1 MPEALF
7 DPPWNERVKFDEA
20 GGFAYVPNTA
30 FVRDP
35 GVDEAFLSGSSGR
48 RRVPW
53 MGMMGRR
60 RSSERCAARL
70 TRFGSWPD
78 LRSRGIEAQPDH
90 VLFAH
95 DMEYCCCGPH
105 PAACFD
111 PMLIANLPFTPI
123 RCTPIRCTP
132 TRCMPIRCTP
142 IRCTPTR
149 GIRMGPIRSSA
160 RPADPPTWYTPSAPR
175 RSPRPPDAARATP
188 RVVVIDTGL
197 ARQPQLPDFLR
208 HARSLSAA
216 ARGHTDLPDANR
228 DRWLDPAA
236 GHGTFIAGIIERIAP
251 GCAIEV
257 IGVLGP
263 QGECSESAVVDA
275 ITSVANRRIRPAFL
289 NLSFGGYVWE
299 QAPMLSR
306 AVVLAQKRGIVVV
319 ASAGNDSTC
328 RPSFPA
334 AIPGVVS
341 VGAIGPDGPAWFSN
355 YGSWVRACAP
365 GMDVV
370 SSFFRSFDGAE
381 VPSGGRDID
390 RFKAWAT
397 WSGTSFAAPAVI
409 GALVREMR
417 ASNCTPKE
425 AVTRLIDAPWLG
437 RIPGLGTIVN
447 V

>member
-30 FVRDP
+30 FLRDP
-35 GVDEAFLSGSSGR
+35 DVDEAFLSDLLAEGESLDGIDGPTKEFR
-48 RRVPW
+48 AMRGTFDTIRVV
-53 MGMMGRR
+53 
-60 RSSERCAARL
+60 A
-70 TRFGSWPD
+70 D

-105 PAACFD
+105 PAAWFD
-111 PMLIANLPFTPI
+111 PMLVANPLHANPLHANPLHANPLHANPLHANS
-123 RCTPIRCTP
+123 RDPN
-132 TRCMPIRCTP
+132 
-142 IRCTPTR
+142 
-149 GIRMGPIRSSA
+149 GPIRSSA
-160 RPADPPTWYTPSAPR
+160 RPADPPRWYTPSPSR
-175 RSPRPPDAARATP
+175 RSPRPSNAARATP

-208 HARSLSAA
+208 RAQSVSAA
-216 ARGHTDLPDANR
+216 ARGHTDVPDANR

-257 IGVLGP
+257 IGILGP
-263 QGECSESAVVDA
+263 QGEGSESAVVDE
-275 ITSVANRRIRPAFL
+275 ITSVANRRIRPDFL

-299 QAPMLSR
+299 EAPMLSR
-306 AVVLAQKRGIVVV
+306 AVLLAQKQGIVVV

-370 SSFFRSFDGAE
+370 SSFFRAFDGAE

-409 GALVREMR
+409 GALAREIR

-425 AVTRLIDAPWLG
+425 AVARLIDAPWLG

>member
-7 DPPWNERVKFDEA
+7 DPPWNERVRFDEA

-30 FVRDP
+30 FLRDP
-35 GVDEAFLSGSSGR
+35 DVDEAFLSDLLAEGESLDGIDGPTKEFR
-48 RRVPW
+48 AMRGTFDTIRVV
-53 MGMMGRR
+53 
-60 RSSERCAARL
+60 A
-70 TRFGSWPD
+70 D

-105 PAACFD
+105 PAAWFD
-111 PMLIANLPFTPI
+111 PMLVANPLHANPLHANPLHANPLHANPLHANS
-123 RCTPIRCTP
+123 RDPN
-132 TRCMPIRCTP
+132 
-142 IRCTPTR
+142 
-149 GIRMGPIRSSA
+149 GPIRSSA
-160 RPADPPTWYTPSAPR
+160 RPADPPRWYTPSASR
-175 RSPRPPDAARATP
+175 RSPRPSNAARATP

-208 HARSLSAA
+208 RAQSVSAA
-216 ARGHTDLPDANR
+216 ARGHTDVPDANR

-257 IGVLGP
+257 IGILGP
-263 QGECSESAVVDA
+263 QGEGSESAVVDE
-275 ITSVANRRIRPAFL
+275 ITSVANRRIRPHFL

-299 QAPMLSR
+299 EAPMLSR
-306 AVVLAQKRGIVVV
+306 AVLLAQKQGIVVV

-370 SSFFRSFDGAE
+370 SSFFRAFDGAE

-409 GALVREMR
+409 GALAREIR

-425 AVTRLIDAPWLG
+425 AVARLIDAPWLG

>member
-1 MPEALF
+1 MPEVMF
-7 DPPWNERVKFDEA
+7 DPPWNKQVKFDEA

-30 FVRDP
+30 FLREPD
-35 GVDEAFLSGSSGR
+35 VDEDFLSGLLAEGESLDEVDGMTKEFR
-48 RRVPW
+48 AMRGTFDAIRVV
-53 MGMMGRR
+53 
-60 RSSERCAARL
+60 A
-70 TRFGSWPD
+70 D
-78 LRSRGIEAQPDH
+78 LRARGIEAQPDH

-95 DMEYCCCGPH
+95 DMTCCCGPH

-111 PMLIANLPFTPI
+111 PMLNANPFHANPFHANPFHANPFQANPFHANS
-123 RCTPIRCTP
+123 RDPNGP
-132 TRCMPIRCTP
+132 T
-142 IRCTPTR
+142 
-149 GIRMGPIRSSA
+149 RSSA
-160 RPADPPTWYTPSAPR
+160 RPADPPSWYSAAAPR
-175 RSPRPPDAARATP
+175 RSGRTSNAARATP
-188 RVVVIDTGL
+188 HVVVIDTGL

-208 HARSLSAA
+208 RAQSVKAG
-216 ARGHTDLPDANR
+216 ARGHTDVPDANR

-257 IGVLGP
+257 IGILEP
-263 QGECSESAVVDA
+263 QGEGSESAIVDE
-275 ITSVANRRIRPAFL
+275 ITEVANRAIRPAFL

-306 AVVLAQKRGIVVV
+306 AVLLAQKRGIVVV
-319 ASAGNDSTC
+319 ASAGNDGTC

-370 SSFFRSFDGAE
+370 SSFFRAFDGAE

-397 WSGTSFAAPAVI
+397 WSGTSFAAPTVI

-417 ASNCTPKE
+417 MSNCSPKD
-425 AVTRLIDAPWLG
+425 AVARLIDAPWLG